1 MAELALTGHNEAE
14 YGELEQTI
22 KTQKDLIEALKKQVG
37 ELERQV
43 EAQSEEVD
51 QLEQECEELEDEV
64 TQPKKDAFAGE
75 QITEL
80 ARIRAM
86 TTAAIGREW

>member
-43 EAQSEEVD
+43 EAQSEEV
-51 QLEQECEELEDEV
+51 
-64 TQPKKDAFAGE
+64 TNSSKN
-75 QITEL
+75 
-80 ARIRAM
+80 ARSLKPGSPSQRKMPLPASRSPSWPGS
-86 TTAAIGREW
+86 AR